1 MTAGSDGKRLQNG
14 SVNGK
19 DVLVRVRVTPNAK
32 RAMVVRV
39 AEASFEVKVDARANK
54 RLLEILSE
62 HLEIPKSR
70 ISLVKGARSRDKVL
84 EVDLP

>member
-1 MTAGSDGKRLQNG
+1 
-14 SVNGK
+14 
-19 DVLVRVRVTPNAK
+19 
-32 RAMVVRV
+32 MVVRV
-39 AEASFEVKVDARANK
+39 AEASFEVKVDARAEDGRANK